1 MSKLTVNRAEQLRA
15 IAYVDGTR
23 EAITEGVMGAEAF
36 DPLQTL
42 AEWNAAN
49 AAFNLE
55 ATMRRSYYGF
65 LAGLRTPNFDVY
77 EPQYAA
83 NWGPLGGSFDSR
95 ILLWVDAFGLKHI
108 EGICARTGGAA
119 VDNELM
125 FSLPDFMV
133 PAQDGKILLVATANG
148 VGRVDI
154 IGNTVTWQTTG
165 GYAGGSGYC
174 SFDPVPAYR

>member
-1 MSKLTVNRAEQLRA
+1 MKLTVNQAEKLRA

-23 EAITEGVMGAEAF
+23 EAMTEGIMGAE
-36 DPLQTL
+36 DMPPLQTL
-42 AEWNAAN
+42 AEWQATDQAVG
-49 AAFNLE
+49 LE
-55 ATMRRSYYGF
+55 ATLRRAFYAQ
-65 LAGLRTPNFDVY
+65 LAGLRTTNFDVY
-77 EPQYAA
+77 EPTYGA

-108 EGICARTGGAA
+108 EGICARSGGAA
-119 VDNELM
+119 VDNEVM
-125 FSLPDFMV
+125 FELPGFMV

-154 IGNTVTWQTTG
+154 IGNQVTWQTTG